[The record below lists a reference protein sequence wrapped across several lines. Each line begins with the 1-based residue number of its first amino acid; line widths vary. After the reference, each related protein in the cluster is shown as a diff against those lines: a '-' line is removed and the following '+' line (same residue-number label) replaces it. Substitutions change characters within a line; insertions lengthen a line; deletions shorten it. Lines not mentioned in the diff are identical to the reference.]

1 MAGDNVEHHII
12 YKKDGVYAAF
22 PQLDHLADGRLAASF
37 SISFKRDH
45 HVIGDWHVLASDDGG
60 RTWAPS
66 DDPAI
71 PHNWPAQST
80 REYSDRFNDVL
91 KDGTYLCAGSL
102 GSEVWDED
110 RREEAEAAGM
120 LVWTHPWLEGKIAVR
135 ALKLFVQYSED
146 KGQTWARREWPVPGF
161 RQVMAFSRGTML
173 EDSTV
178 LVPVYGMDTDG
189 NGRNMVWRSGPDGKT
204 GWRLLSM
211 GTQTQDMHI
220 NESAFVEVE
229 PGRVLALSRNANGYF
244 TQMWSDDGGRN
255 WSEPLLTDI
264 WGPHSPPHLLRL
276 RDGRILCTY
285 GYRRAP
291 MGIRAVLSS
300 DGGETWETENTVILR
315 EDGGT
320 PTQSMAISEPPNL
333 ESLRLSGDEFRKRV
347 AATVIRGYYQPEN
360 ARPDLGYAI
369 STQLEDGTILSVYY
383 ITLDDGITHCACTR
397 WEA

>member
-1 MAGDNVEHHII
+1 MEHHII

-60 RTWAPS
+60 RTWSTS

-91 KDGTYLCAGSL
+91 ADGTYLCAGSL

-120 LVWTHPWLEGKIAVR
+120 LVWPHPWLEGKIAVR

-146 KGQTWARREWPVPGF
+146 EGQTWVRREWPVPGF

-173 EDSTV
+173 EDGTV

-220 NESAFVEVE
+220 NESAFVETE
-229 PGRVLALSRNANGYF
+229 PGRVLALSRNASGYF

-264 WGPHSPPHLLRL
+264 WGPHSPPHLMRL
-276 RDGRILCTY
+276 QDGRILCTY
-285 GYRRAP
+285 GYRRQP

-300 DGGETWETENTVILR
+300 DGGETWDTENTVILR

-320 PTQSMAISEPPNL
+320 PTQSMAITEPPNL

-347 AATVIRGYYQPEN
+347 GATVIRGYYQPEN